1 MCWADSTHGSSCQR
15 GAGVTSPCHA
25 LGQAAAAS
33 DEGVLWCAHTHF
45 FWMPRNVGLCPGGAH
60 TNMCP
65 SMCAAPGAQSQALLS
80 VSCGTEPA
88 LCVTP
93 GPVPTQDEL
102 QSSLVPGD
110 CCLLAACSHGSPQKL
125 LSLAQGHPQSRSH
138 PQGLG
143 PTLLTTSM
151 AMCLGTG
158 KQKPGFDH
166 RDDKTL
172 DKALCLPPKA
182 LPAPCRHQELDHRA
196 PTATGE
202 CNYPCLADG
211 EDDLA
216 AQAAQEP
223 DLLAPSSVCSPRQ
236 QPPSNPVAL
245 PSPSA
250 PGSWELR
257 AHNGP
262 VLWA

>member
-1 MCWADSTHGSSCQR
+1 MLGRQHPRQLMPTWSRGYQSVPGAGAGSSSQRQR
-15 GAGVTSPCHA
+15 GALVCPHA
-25 LGQAAAAS
+25 FLLDAQERGS
-33 DEGVLWCAHTHF
+33 V
-45 FWMPRNVGLCPGGAH
+45 PRRCPH
-60 TNMCP
+60 QHV
-65 SMCAAPGAQSQALLS
+65 SVHVRAPGAQSQALLS

-138 PQGLG
+138 PQGSG
-143 PTLLTTSM
+143 PTLLTTTM
-151 AMCLGTG
+151 TICLGTE

-172 DKALCLPPKA
+172 DKALRLPPKA

-196 PTATGE
+196 PTAMGE

>member
-1 MCWADSTHGSSCQR
+1 MRHP
-15 GAGVTSPCHA
+15 GACPHT
-25 LGQAAAAS
+25 GQAPELSGARGLLPAGCLQPWLPTKAAVS
-33 DEGVLWCAHTHF
+33 Y
-45 FWMPRNVGLCPGGAH
+45 
-60 TNMCP
+60 
-65 SMCAAPGAQSQALLS
+65 PGASTEQEPPPGHRAL
-80 VSCGTEPA
+80 
-88 LCVTP
+88 
-93 GPVPTQDEL
+93 
-102 QSSLVPGD
+102 
-110 CCLLAACSHGSPQKL
+110 
-125 LSLAQGHPQSRSH
+125 
-138 PQGLG
+138 

-151 AMCLGTG
+151 AMCLGAG

-182 LPAPCRHQELDHRA
+182 LPALCRHKELDHRA
-196 PTATGE
+196 PKVMGE

-223 DLLAPSSVCSPRQ
+223 DLLAPSSMCSPRQ
-236 QPPSNPVAL
+236 QSPSKPVAL
-245 PSPSA
+245 LSPSA

-262 VLWA
+262 VLWVSDSQQALQLLQPLPGTFSEKPSSQRDK